1 MCLDFERVLLHETEN
16 TRKRAIIYFNKRR
29 NMHEIEI
36 LSEVKQKCKDDYYWK
51 EEKSIILDKES
62 LLTLYKFIIA
72 NYI

>member
-1 MCLDFERVLLHETEN
+1 MFLDLERVLLHETEN
-16 TRKRAIIYFNKRR
+16 TRKGAIIYFNKRR

-51 EEKSIILDKES
+51 EEKSIVLNKKQ
-62 LLTLYKFIIA
+62 LFNFYKFIS